1 VFHYFSLLC
10 NDGGMER
17 TTRQFTIS
25 LPPDMAEQVVA
36 VAKAESRTISEL
48 FREAFRAY
56 RVRRVRELLGKAQ
69 EEGRRSAHRGH
80 TPEDVERL
88 VHETRAEERARK

>member
-1 VFHYFSLLC
+1 
-10 NDGGMER
+10 MER

-36 VAKAESRTISEL
+36 SAKAESRTISEL

-56 RVRRVRELLGKAQ
+56 RAQRIRVLLEQSQ
-69 EEGRRSAHRGH
+69 EEGRRRNHQGY

-88 VHETRAEERARK
+88 IDEVRAEDRARR